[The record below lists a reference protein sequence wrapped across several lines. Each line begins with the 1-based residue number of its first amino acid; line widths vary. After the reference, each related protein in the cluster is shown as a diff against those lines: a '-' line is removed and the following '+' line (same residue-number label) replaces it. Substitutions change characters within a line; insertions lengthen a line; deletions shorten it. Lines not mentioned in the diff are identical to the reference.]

1 MYDLIEQP
9 AQSAPAGTI
18 PLVQRDEVVQ
28 ANGLGGGTK
37 ERIPDEEWDALWDG
51 GQLYNGGGAFN
62 NTMAGFVFEIV
73 TYPSAAA
80 QTSAFGADGVI
91 YDSLATDPPKDDNT
105 LVDGLIITGKRL
117 AREAEFAQALASRTV
132 TPLDDL
138 VTYIGRVMF
147 DDGPHKY
154 VVLDQ
159 VGDTACDA
167 DEAWEALQQFAA
179 PGQTGTVT
187 NGQTSNLPFF
197 GPVQHIVDQANHSVT
212 NVAQPGHL
220 FYPGSVTREVVV
232 ANGKVY
238 IQTTGVGSGQF
249 AGINVLGSQA
259 LWSQL
264 DNQIAQYVDAND
276 NGPGDC

>member
-1 MYDLIEQP
+1 MYDYAEQA
-9 AQSAPAGTI
+9 AQSAPSGTL
-18 PLVQRDEVVQ
+18 PLVDSGAVV
-28 ANGLGGGTK
+28 ANSYGGGTK

-51 GQLYNGGGAFN
+51 GQLYDGGGAFN
-62 NTMAGFVFEIV
+62 NTMAGFSFELV
-73 TYPSAAA
+73 SYSTASA
-80 QTSAFGADGVI
+80 QTSAFSADGVI
-91 YDSLATDPPKDDNT
+91 YGSLATDPPDDST
-105 LVDGLIITGKRL
+105 VVEELIITGKRI
-117 AREAEFAQALASRTV
+117 AREFEFAQALASRTV
-132 TPLDDL
+132 NPLDDI
-138 VTYIGRVMF
+138 VTTIGRVMF
-147 DDGPHKY
+147 DDGPHRY

-179 PGQTGTVT
+179 PGQTGAVT
-187 NGQTSNLPFF
+187 DGQISNLPFF
-197 GPVQHIVDQANHSVT
+197 GPVKHLVDAEHKTVT

-220 FYPGSVTREVVV
+220 FYPGTVTREVVV
-232 ANGKVY
+232 TNGKVY

-249 AGINVLGSQA
+249 AGINVLGSQQ